1 VIPLE
6 EALEHIRAR
15 VRPLGAERVP
25 LAAALRCVLA
35 EDVEAAWPVPPF
47 DNSAVDGFAVAASDT
62 GPGPVELRIVGTVA
76 AGDAG
81 DLPVESGTAVRI
93 TTGAPLPPG
102 AASVAMVEDAV
113 VNATGATVRLD
124 RPPSSGANVRR
135 AGEDLRAGD
144 PAVLAGTRLR
154 PGHLGLLASVGLA
167 DVLVVRRPVVAVGST
182 GAELV
187 EPGEAVRPGQIP
199 DANRVVLSALLRA
212 AGLEVVDLGRTGD
225 DPEQVRARLLDGAVR
240 ADVIVTSG
248 GVSVGEFDPVRAVLD
263 GTEGARWMQIAI
275 KPAKP
280 FAFGTVGG
288 VPVFGLPGNPVSAV
302 VSFELLVRPAL
313 RALGGGPF
321 RSTAEIEAEAAEP
334 IRRRIDGKVHYVRV
348 RTVGSDAESG
358 ASRPRVVPAAAQGS
372 HQLAGLAGSD
382 GLAVLPDGTGVDAG
396 APVRVLPLRWAPPL
410 DEGSGR

>member
-1 VIPLE
+1 MI
-6 EALEHIRAR
+6 ALADAQDHVRSHL
-15 VRPLGAERVP
+15 RPLGPVELP
-25 LAAALRCVLA
+25 IAAAWGSVTAGPVRAVLSS
-35 EDVEAAWPVPPF
+35 PPF
-47 DNSAVDGFAVAASDT
+47 DNSAVDGFAV
-62 GPGPVELRIVGTVA
+62 GVPVGEDHRIDGSVA
-76 AGDAG
+76 AGDGPGSPLGPGA
-81 DLPVESGTAVRI
+81 ARRI
-93 TTGAPLPPG
+93 TTGAPVPDG
-102 AASVAMVEDAV
+102 TIAVAMVEHAFVSPD
-113 VNATGATVRLD
+113 GSTVRFD
-124 RPPSSGANVRR
+124 PPPGAGANVRR
-135 AGEDLRAGD
+135 AAEDVAAGD
-144 PAVLAGTRLR
+144 VVVGGGVELGPA
-154 PGHLGLLASVGLA
+154 HLGLLAAAGVGTVGLI
-167 DVLVVRRPVVAVGST
+167 RRPVVAVCST